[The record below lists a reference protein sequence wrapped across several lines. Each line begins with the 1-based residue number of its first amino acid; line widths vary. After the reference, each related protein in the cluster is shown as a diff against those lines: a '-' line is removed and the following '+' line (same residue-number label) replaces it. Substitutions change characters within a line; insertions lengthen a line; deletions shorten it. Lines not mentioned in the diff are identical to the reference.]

1 MTNILRYKDYIG
13 TVNFSEED
21 GVFFGSVFGITDS
34 ISFEGDSVQSLKEDF
49 HNAIDEYLEF
59 CKEVGKTPQK
69 SYKGSFS
76 IRISPEL
83 HRSTAFYAASQ
94 GQSLNST
101 VEEALRQYMTTRQHL
116 SD

>member
-21 GVFFGSVFGITDS
+21 GVFFGKIFGITDS
-34 ISFEGDSVQSLKEDF
+34 ISFEGDSVQALRDDF
-49 HNAIDEYLEF
+49 HNAVDEYLEF
-59 CKEVGKTPQK
+59 CDDVGKTPQK

-101 VEEALRQYMTTRQHL
+101 VEEALQLYMNNR
-116 SD
+116 